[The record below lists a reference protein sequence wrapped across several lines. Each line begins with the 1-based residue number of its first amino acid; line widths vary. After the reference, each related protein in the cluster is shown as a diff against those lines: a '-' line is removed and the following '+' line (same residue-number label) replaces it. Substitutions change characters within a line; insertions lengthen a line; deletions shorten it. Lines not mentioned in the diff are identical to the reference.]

1 MSHRILQELETA
13 EQALQENLHRNDLD
27 VTAREHMERALLH
40 VREAFVA
47 TNEIG
52 KARSV
57 QQLVGDLEKT
67 ELLFAKIR
75 NSHRPEAKALKVR
88 I

>member
-13 EQALQENLHRNDLD
+13 EQALRENLHRNDLD
-27 VTAREHMERALLH
+27 ATAREHMERALLH

-52 KARSV
+52 KACSV
-57 QQLVGDLEKT
+57 QQLVGDLDKT

>member
-1 MSHRILQELETA
+1 
-13 EQALQENLHRNDLD
+13 
-27 VTAREHMERALLH
+27 MERALLH

-75 NSHRPEAKALKVR
+75 NSHQPEAKALKVR